1 MPSNTDN
8 VTLVAPRPVRLSNIA
23 IHLPS
28 PHRQHPLRIA
38 STPADPVDRLYSAD
52 SPLDDDA
59 LLHLDPDS
67 KSPKASPRAS
77 PRSSLPS
84 EALEEFLSILRPSLF
99 PPRSPILRPLRYP
112 ISSLH
117 DCALALPSKPLSGI
131 DNLSVLPRDDSRTPV
146 KQLGAPLNS
155 RAPPLRENEENDV
168 GQETPPRFFSSGPL
182 GTSSVSVPTFKFA
195 HSVDLKHPLSPAYT
209 PAIHFNVTLLMKHY
223 LFPLHI
229 SRRIGPSLRPQ
240 SRCLL
245 LHRASSSQSD
255 LILSAKATQRDI
267 Q

>member
-8 VTLVAPRPVRLSNIA
+8 ITLVAPRPVRLSNFS

-38 STPADPVDRLYSAD
+38 STPADPDERLFSAD
-52 SPLDDDA
+52 SPIDDDA

-99 PPRSPILRPLRYP
+99 PPCSPILRPLRYP

-117 DCALALPSKPLSGI
+117 DRTLTLPSKPLSGI

-146 KQLGAPLNS
+146 KQLGAPLSS
-155 RAPPLRENEENDV
+155 RAPSLRENEENDV
-168 GQETPPRFFSSGPL
+168 RPETPSKFFSSGPL
-182 GTSSVSVPTFKFA
+182 GVSFEFFPTLAPVNLLIRISVGVSLASPISRIHTRNPFQRHASYETSLVPA
-195 HSVDLKHPLSPAYT
+195 PYLPQDRALSPASVALPSPT
-209 PAIHFNVTLLMKHY
+209 PSELEF
-223 LFPLHI
+223 
-229 SRRIGPSLRPQ
+229 
-240 SRCLL
+240 
-245 LHRASSSQSD
+245 
-255 LILSAKATQRDI
+255 
-267 Q
+267 

>member
-1 MPSNTDN
+1 MPSNTEN
-8 VTLVAPRPVRLSNIA
+8 ITLVAPRPVRLSNFS

-38 STPADPVDRLYSAD
+38 STPTDTDDRVD

-99 PPRSPILRPLRYP
+99 PPRSPVLRPLRYP

-117 DCALALPSKPLSGI
+117 DCTLTLPSKPLSGI
-131 DNLSVLPRDDSRTPV
+131 DNLSILPRDDSRTPV
-146 KQLGAPLNS
+146 KQLSAP
-155 RAPPLRENEENDV
+155 RAPTLRENEENDM
-168 GQETPPRFFSSGPL
+168 GPETPPRFFSSGPL
-182 GTSSVSVPTFKFA
+182 GTSSISFSNLSA
-195 HSVDLKHPLSPAYT
+195 HNDSHLCWPVYSIPHLPHTHSQSLSTSRFLRDITCPRSAGSGPLSGLSRAAFSYT
-209 PAIHFNVTLLMKHY
+209 E
-223 LFPLHI
+223 
-229 SRRIGPSLRPQ
+229 
-240 SRCLL
+240 
-245 LHRASSSQSD
+245 RARVN
-255 LILSAKATQRDI
+255 LTPTLSAKATPMRH
-267 Q
+267 

>member
-8 VTLVAPRPVRLSNIA
+8 ITLVAPRPVRLSNFS

-38 STPADPVDRLYSAD
+38 SAPEDPDDRLHSAD

-59 LLHLDPDS
+59 LLYLDTDS

-99 PPRSPILRPLRYP
+99 PPRSPVLRPLRYP
-112 ISSLH
+112 IPSLH
-117 DCALALPSKPLSGI
+117 ERTLTLPSKPLSGI
-131 DNLSVLPRDDSRTPV
+131 DNLSVLPREDSRTPV
-146 KQLGAPLNS
+146 KQLGAPVNS

-168 GQETPPRFFSSGPL
+168 RPETPPRFFSSGPL
-182 GTSSVSVPTFKFA
+182 GTPSVFFQILAPINLLTRRV
-195 HSVDLKHPLSPAYT
+195 LS
-209 PAIHFNVTLLMKHY
+209 LSY
-223 LFPLHI
+223 LPHT
-229 SRRIGPSLRPQ
+229 
-240 SRCLL
+240 
-245 LHRASSSQSD
+245 HSQSISTSRF
-255 LILSAKATQRDI
+255 L
-267 Q
+267 

>member
-8 VTLVAPRPVRLSNIA
+8 ITLVAPRPVRLSNFSSNFS

-28 PHRQHPLRIA
+28 PHRQHTLRIA
-38 STPADPVDRLYSAD
+38 SAPTDPVDRLFSAD

-112 ISSLH
+112 VSSIH
-117 DCALALPSKPLSGI
+117 DRTLTLPSKPLGGI
-131 DNLSVLPRDDSRTPV
+131 DNLSILPREDSRTPV
-146 KQLGAPLNS
+146 KQLGAPLSS
-155 RAPPLRENEENDV
+155 RPPLSENEENEV
-168 GQETPPRFFSSGPL
+168 RSETPPRFFGSGPL
-182 GTSSVSVPTFKFA
+182 ASPISRIHTRNPFQRHASYETSLVPA
-195 HSVDLKHPLSPAYT
+195 PYLPQDRALSPASIAL
-209 PAIHFNVTLLMKHY
+209 PSPTLSEVES
-223 LFPLHI
+223 I
-229 SRRIGPSLRPQ
+229 
-240 SRCLL
+240 
-245 LHRASSSQSD
+245 
-255 LILSAKATQRDI
+255 
-267 Q
+267 

>member
-8 VTLVAPRPVRLSNIA
+8 ITLVAPRPVRLSNFS

-28 PHRQHPLRIA
+28 SHRQHPLRIA
-38 STPADPVDRLYSAD
+38 SAPADPDDRLYST

-112 ISSLH
+112 ISTLH
-117 DCALALPSKPLSGI
+117 ECTLTLPSKPLSGI
-131 DNLSVLPRDDSRTPV
+131 DNISVMPRDDSRTPV
-146 KQLGAPLNS
+146 KQLGAPVNS
-155 RAPPLRENEENDV
+155 RAPPLRENEENDM
-168 GQETPPRFFSSGPL
+168 GPETPPRFFSSGPL
-182 GTSSVSVPTFKFA
+182 ASPISRIHTRNPFQRHASYETSLVPA
-195 HSVDLKHPLSPAYT
+195 PYLPQDRALSPASVALPSPT
-209 PAIHFNVTLLMKHY
+209 PSELESI
-223 LFPLHI
+223 
-229 SRRIGPSLRPQ
+229 
-240 SRCLL
+240 
-245 LHRASSSQSD
+245 
-255 LILSAKATQRDI
+255 
-267 Q
+267 

>member
-8 VTLVAPRPVRLSNIA
+8 VTRVAPRPVRLSNFA
-23 IHLPS
+23 IHIPS

-38 STPADPVDRLYSAD
+38 SAPADPDDRLYSPE

-112 ISSLH
+112 MSSLH
-117 DCALALPSKPLSGI
+117 DRTLTLPSKPLSGI

-146 KQLGAPLNS
+146 KQLGAPVNS
-155 RAPPLRENEENDV
+155 RAPPQRENEENDV
-168 GQETPPRFFSSGPL
+168 RPETPPGFFNSGPL
-182 GTSSVSVPTFKFA
+182 GTSTSSNLSA
-195 HSVDLKHPLSPAYT
+195 HKIVDWGVCSLP
-209 PAIHFNVTLLMKHY
+209 Y
-223 LFPLHI
+223 LPHT
-229 SRRIGPSLRPQ
+229 
-240 SRCLL
+240 
-245 LHRASSSQSD
+245 HSQSISTSRF
-255 LILSAKATQRDI
+255 L
-267 Q
+267 

>member
-8 VTLVAPRPVRLSNIA
+8 ITLVAPRPVRLSNFS

-38 STPADPVDRLYSAD
+38 STPADPDERLFSAD
-52 SPLDDDA
+52 SPIDDDA

-99 PPRSPILRPLRYP
+99 PPCSPILRPLRYP

-117 DCALALPSKPLSGI
+117 DRTLTLPSKPLSGI

-146 KQLGAPLNS
+146 KQLGAPLSS
-155 RAPPLRENEENDV
+155 RAPSLRENEENDV
-168 GQETPPRFFSSGPL
+168 RPETPSKFFSSGPL
-182 GTSSVSVPTFKFA
+182 ASPISRIHTRNPFQRHASYETSLVPA
-195 HSVDLKHPLSPAYT
+195 PYLPQDRALSPASVALPSPT
-209 PAIHFNVTLLMKHY
+209 PSELEF
-223 LFPLHI
+223 
-229 SRRIGPSLRPQ
+229 
-240 SRCLL
+240 
-245 LHRASSSQSD
+245 
-255 LILSAKATQRDI
+255 
-267 Q
+267 